1 MLKLTA
7 VALLVLAAAPKGKA
21 GAPAASA
28 DPCSP
33 ERLKLGEVKKLIA
46 FDLPKDCKPRPPAM
60 RVLVRS
66 EKDFGE
72 RMTCDKKA
80 VAGVDFKKVMLVAW
94 IKDVAPNTQGHDI
107 WDEEGRKVTVVARQK
122 QVCPEDPRVEP
133 SKQTVAFLTDTD
145 PVPPEFGESAC
156 TVPAQCKP

>member
-1 MLKLTA
+1 MFKLTA
-7 VALLVLAAAPKGKA
+7 VALLVLAAAPKGK
-21 GAPAASA
+21 GGPAAPQ

-33 ERLKLGEVKKLIA
+33 DRLKLGEVQKLIA
-46 FDLPKDCKPRPPAM
+46 FDLPKDCRPKPPAI

-94 IKDVAPNTQGHDI
+94 LKNVVPNATGNDI
-107 WDEEGRKVTVVARQK
+107 WDEGGRKVTVVTRQK
-122 QVCPEDPRVEP
+122 QICPEDPKVEP
-133 SKQTVAFLTDTD
+133 SQATVAFLTETD
-145 PVPPEFGESAC
+145 PVPPEFGEMTC
-156 TVPAQCKP
+156 TVPATCK